1 MAWIN
6 EKKNLEEMRKEID
19 QDIAYL
25 KGRVNE
31 LESLVLQF
39 LPADRNR
46 GGRGGVKK

>member
-6 EKKNLEEMRKEID
+6 EEKKLEEMHKEIY
-19 QDIAYL
+19 QDIAYI

-39 LPADRNR
+39 LPANKN
-46 GGRGGVKK
+46 RGGVKK